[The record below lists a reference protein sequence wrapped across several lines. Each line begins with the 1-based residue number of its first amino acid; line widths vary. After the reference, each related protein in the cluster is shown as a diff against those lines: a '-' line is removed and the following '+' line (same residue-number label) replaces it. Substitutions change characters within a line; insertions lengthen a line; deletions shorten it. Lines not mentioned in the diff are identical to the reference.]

1 MSNRSLILIANPT
14 PMTILT
20 SYTSATYKAQIR
32 SSVATGFKQLH
43 TGSCTAGE
51 RQAAQRIVAKW
62 FGDDAAQT
70 VRRVESST
78 EGRALV
84 GKFFDDP
91 KRKQVFTVWTF
102 EPKPKKS

>member
-1 MSNRSLILIANPT
+1 MI
-14 PMTILT
+14 ILT
-20 SYTSATYKAQIR
+20 SYNAVTAKAQIR
-32 SSVATGFKQLH
+32 SSAASGFKQLY
-43 TGSCTAGE
+43 TGSCTSGE
-51 RQAAQRIVAKW
+51 RQAAQRIVQKW

-70 VRRVESST
+70 VRLVKSST
-78 EGRALV
+78 EGSALV